1 MFFMPEIGDEVVL
14 GFLNGDPAYP
24 VILGSLYSGARM
36 PPRTPEAQN
45 NTKAIV
51 SRAQVTIQID
61 EEKKQISI
69 STPGGHV
76 VTLDDDSKTVTIT
89 DSSKNS
95 LKMSS
100 DGVSLSSPANI
111 TIKADGSM
119 TLDAKGGVTVKSAA
133 SVTLDA
139 PQIAAKASVSFAA
152 QGQASA
158 ELTASGQVT
167 VRGALVSIN

>member
-1 MFFMPEIGDEVVL
+1 
-14 GFLNGDPAYP
+14 
-24 VILGSLYSGARM
+24 
-36 PPRTPEAQN
+36 
-45 NTKAIV
+45 
-51 SRAQVTIQID
+51 
-61 EEKKQISI
+61 
-69 STPGGHV
+69 
-76 VTLDDDSKTVTIT
+76 
-89 DSSKNS
+89 
-95 LKMSS
+95 MSS